1 MDVAVIGTGLIGGSL
16 ALDLKASGFS
26 RRMIGVE
33 KDPHHAETA
42 LRLGLVEAILPL
54 EEAIQS
60 VSLIV
65 VAVPVDEA
73 VRLLPVLLD
82 RIGGG
87 HTVTDVCSTK
97 RALVEAVANHPRRDR
112 FVGGHPMA
120 GTEYS
125 GPAAAR
131 QGLFAGRIGI
141 LCDTAYSAPDA
152 VRLVEAM
159 YAALG
164 MNLVYMDAD
173 RHDMHTAYVSHLSHV
188 VSYALALTVL
198 DKERDERQI
207 FNLAGGGFASTARL
221 AKSHPAMWTPIFEHN
236 ADHLLKAVEAF
247 QERLAEFRAAIARR
261 DRQALNALIGRA
273 NEIRRILDRPTGG

>member
-1 MDVAVIGTGLIGGSL
+1 MAVIGTGLIGGSL
-16 ALDLKASGFS
+16 ALDLRSNGFT
-26 RRMIGVE
+26 RRLIGVE
-33 KDPHHAETA
+33 RNPEHAEEA
-42 LRLGLVEAILPL
+42 LRLGLVDVVCSL
-54 EEAIQS
+54 EEAVS
-60 VSLIV
+60 AASLIV

-73 VRLLPVLLD
+73 TRLLPLLLD
-82 RIGGG
+82 RVGGG

-97 RALVEAVANHPRRDR
+97 RALRDAVANHPRRDR
-112 FVGGHPMA
+112 YVAGHPMA

-131 QGLFAGRIGI
+131 PGLFAGRIGI
-141 LCDTAYSAPDA
+141 LCDTAFSAPDA

-164 MNLVYMDAD
+164 MNLVLMDSD
-173 RHDMHTAYVSHLSHV
+173 RHDLHTAYVSHLSHV

-221 AKSHPAMWTPIFEHN
+221 AKSSPAMWTPIFQHN
-236 ADHLLKAVEAF
+236 ADHLMEAIDAF
-247 QERLAEFRAAIARR
+247 QERLTSFRAAVARG
-261 DRQALNALIGRA
+261 DASALKSLIDRA
-273 NEIRRILDRPTGG
+273 NEIRRILDRS